1 MSRTKKKVQQLVIK
15 KAKQKV
21 KQLLEARVKR
31 IEEAHSKIMRNRIP
45 QDRWGNFHVLS
56 KSLGG
61 FTNLRD
67 KLLET
72 KGAETPVM
80 QMIVAG

>member
-1 MSRTKKKVQQLVIK
+1 MWQDPVERVLKTVGVI
-15 KAKQKV
+15 
-21 KQLLEARVKR
+21 LITLIITRVKR
-31 IEEAHSKIMRNRIP
+31 IEEAQSRIIRNRLP
-45 QDRWGNFHVLS
+45 QERWCNFHVLS
-56 KSLGG
+56 KSMGG

-72 KGAETPVM
+72 KGAENPVM